1 MTNVVNRLLCVF
13 DSASTQLW
21 TCADL
26 ENALI
31 GNEGV
36 NGYQDVKGIIL
47 EADANGMCP
56 RAVENYV
63 RTLKVANGNLPC
75 ELERLGIKYK
85 V

>member
-1 MTNVVNRLLCVF
+1 MTTVVKRLIATF
-13 DSASTQLW
+13 DTASTVVW
-21 TCADL
+21 TYADL

-36 NGYQDVKGIIL
+36 NDYQDVKEIIL
-47 EADANGMCP
+47 EADANGFCP

-63 RTLKVANGNLPC
+63 RTLKAAHGNLPC
-75 ELERLGIKYK
+75 ELDRIGIKYK

>member
-1 MTNVVNRLLCVF
+1 MTKVVERLLSIF
-13 DSASTQLW
+13 NSASKQSW
-21 TCADL
+21 TYADL

-36 NGYQDVKGIIL
+36 DGYQDVKEIIL
-47 EADANGMCP
+47 EADANGIYP
-56 RAVENYV
+56 RVVENYV
-63 RTLKVANGNLPC
+63 RTLKAAHGNLPC